1 VSKSIRIDAPKQSLV
16 TSPSAVAR
24 AARSPGRALWPV
36 RMGYTLLGVGLLI
49 GAWQLAIVVWDV
61 KPWVAPSP
69 RAVLQSLIDD
79 RATLWRHVQPTAIE
93 SLLGFI
99 VGNLASVALAAL
111 FTHSTVAERMFF
123 PLTVALRTIPV
134 MAVAPILVLIFGYG
148 YAPKIVIAALLTFF
162 PTLVNMVQG
171 FRAVSHQHVEL
182 FHVLSARR
190 WEVFLRLRVF
200 TALPYF
206 FASMRIAAPAAV
218 IGAIVA
224 EWIGSRQ
231 GLGYLIVNTT
241 QNFRTPLLYSTILV
255 SSAVAL
261 LFMGAVALLARLTR
275 RWHQNQS

>member
-1 VSKSIRIDAPKQSLV
+1 
-16 TSPSAVAR
+16 
-24 AARSPGRALWPV
+24 
-36 RMGYTLLGVGLLI
+36 
-49 GAWQLAIVVWDV
+49 
-61 KPWVAPSP
+61 
-69 RAVLQSLIDD
+69 VLQSLIDD

-93 SLLGFI
+93 SLLGFV
-99 VGNLASVALAAL
+99 VGNLASVALAAV

-171 FRAVSHQHVEL
+171 FRAVSNQHLEL

-255 SSAVAL
+255 SSVVAL
-261 LFMGAVALLARLTR
+261 LFMGVVALLARVTR
-275 RWHQNQS
+275 RWHQHQS